1 MQVKVSDGTSRIA
14 RRLAEMATKSPER
27 MARQK
32 RRDVANVRKAVEE
45 GTYDK
50 PGRRL
55 LDAGREFWKP

>member
-1 MQVKVSDGTSRIA
+1 MRVITVSDFNRIA
-14 RRLAEMATKSPER
+14 RRLSELATKTPER

-45 GTYDK
+45 GTHDK